1 MNKEFSFTDRVTT
14 VTLLSL
20 GLFIGIRGLYWSI
33 NQQDV
38 ILESDFY
45 EALHQ
50 VLPIYVWGVL
60 LLAFGVS
67 LVLASFFY
75 GSKKISNISYKL
87 VIFGGT
93 GGAIIHFL
101 MTSAALFNAI
111 NWITPAQF
119 LVMTGLLGFVGFM
132 AGVEL
137 YGRK

>member
-1 MNKEFSFTDRVTT
+1 MNKSFRFTDRVTT
-14 VTLLSL
+14 VTLLAL
-20 GLFIGIRGLYWSI
+20 GIFISIRGLYWTI

-50 VLPIYVWGVL
+50 VLPIYIWGVL
-60 LLAFGVS
+60 LLTFGAS
-67 LVLASFFY
+67 LILASFFY
-75 GSKKISNISYKL
+75 GSKKINNISYKL
-87 VIFGGT
+87 VVFGGT

-119 LVMTGLLGFVGFM
+119 LVVTGLLGFVGFV

-137 YGRK
+137 YGRR